1 MMNIPSDVKLG
12 NLYKESQNLLNPSGG
27 KSAWGLEIGDKELKA
42 AKVKFHNGELLVE
55 AIDRIE
61 YSTIS
66 QGIVLEKHELIE
78 KAVNVFKERNLIS
91 GSDKVIA
98 SISGRMALLRFVSL
112 PPMKKA
118 RLTEAIKY
126 ELRKQIPFEP
136 SEIIWDSHRFSGDR
150 TRDKRTEVGIFAT
163 KKENIYSLLPC
174 LEPIKMSLKAIQTIP
189 VAIYNLIQMSS
200 DSEGGIIVVNV
211 GNENTDFIVAGKSEF
226 WNRSISISEVNI
238 DLVREIQR
246 SMGYYHSRAKE
257 AKTGNIFLMGEVFK
271 DDEKIK
277 FVDENLEGKIA
288 LLDLLDKIKIS
299 EGADQSILNKSTI
312 YGFEAVLGL
321 AVQGLG
327 LGKININFLPSDYI
341 KERYAPKQ
349 RALAGVITVLIFL
362 GLLTQSIKDYAVWR
376 SLSRHADTAN
386 STLSEVKGIERV
398 YRNTGKKVEEEE
410 AKLQALQSIGAQGRF
425 WMEAIR
431 KIIEI
436 IPEKVYLLSM
446 ESLRGFPSDNEEK
459 KKGNKKRSRKGKKG
473 APKNDNGQKKEL
485 VMSIRGESHDPKMS
499 YIEEMIK
506 KPLEDLKLFGQQVPA
521 FRDVAVVQGSVR
533 HVGLFKKKSE
543 PEDLNIDQSIRP
555 IAFEIRLVVNATN

>member
-1 MMNIPSDVKLG
+1 MNIPSDVKLE

-200 DSEGGIIVVNV
+200 DSEEGIIVVNV

-277 FVDENLEGKIA
+277 FMDENLEGKIA

-425 WMEAIR
+425 WMETIR

-436 IPEKVYLLSM
+436 MPEKVYLLSM

>member
-1 MMNIPSDVKLG
+1 
-12 NLYKESQNLLNPSGG
+12 
-27 KSAWGLEIGDKELKA
+27 
-42 AKVKFHNGELLVE
+42 
-55 AIDRIE
+55 
-61 YSTIS
+61 
-66 QGIVLEKHELIE
+66 
-78 KAVNVFKERNLIS
+78 
-91 GSDKVIA
+91 
-98 SISGRMALLRFVSL
+98 
-112 PPMKKA
+112 
-118 RLTEAIKY
+118 
-126 ELRKQIPFEP
+126 
-136 SEIIWDSHRFSGDR
+136 
-150 TRDKRTEVGIFAT
+150 
-163 KKENIYSLLPC
+163 
-174 LEPIKMSLKAIQTIP
+174 
-189 VAIYNLIQMSS
+189 
-200 DSEGGIIVVNV
+200 
-211 GNENTDFIVAGKSEF
+211 
-226 WNRSISISEVNI
+226 
-238 DLVREIQR
+238 
-246 SMGYYHSRAKE
+246 MGYYHSRAKE

-277 FVDENLEGKIA
+277 FMDENLEGKIA

-362 GLLTQSIKDYAVWR
+362 GLLTQSIKDYTAWI
-376 SLSRHADTAN
+376 SLSRHADTVN
-386 STLSEVKGIERV
+386 STLSEVKGMERV
-398 YRNTGKKVEEEE
+398 YRNTGKKVGEEE
-410 AKLQALQSIGAQGRF
+410 AKLQALQSIGAQGMF

-436 IPEKVYLLSM
+436 MPEKVYLLSM

-521 FRDVAVVQGSVR
+521 FRDVEVVQGSVR
-533 HVGLFKKKSE
+533 HVGLLKKKSE

>member
-1 MMNIPSDVKLG
+1 MNIPSDVKLG

-55 AIDRIE
+55 SIDRIE
-61 YSTIS
+61 YSTIG

-150 TRDKRTEVGIFAT
+150 TKDKRTEVGIFAT

-200 DSEGGIIVVNV
+200 DLEEGIIVVNV

-277 FVDENLEGKIA
+277 FMDENLEGKIA

-362 GLLTQSIKDYAVWR
+362 GLLTQSIKDYTAWI
-376 SLSRHADTAN
+376 SLSRHADTVN
-386 STLSEVKGIERV
+386 STLSEVKGMERV
-398 YRNTGKKVEEEE
+398 YRNTGKKVGEEE
-410 AKLQALQSIGAQGRF
+410 AKLQALQSIGAQGMF

-436 IPEKVYLLSM
+436 MPEKVYLLSM

-473 APKNDNGQKKEL
+473 VPKNDNVQKKEL

-506 KPLEDLKLFGQQVPA
+506 KPLEDLKLFGQQVPV

-533 HVGLFKKKSE
+533 HVGLLKRKSE

>member
-1 MMNIPSDVKLG
+1 
-12 NLYKESQNLLNPSGG
+12 
-27 KSAWGLEIGDKELKA
+27 
-42 AKVKFHNGELLVE
+42 
-55 AIDRIE
+55 
-61 YSTIS
+61 
-66 QGIVLEKHELIE
+66 
-78 KAVNVFKERNLIS
+78 
-91 GSDKVIA
+91 
-98 SISGRMALLRFVSL
+98 MALLRFVSL

-136 SEIIWDSHRFSGDR
+136 SESIWDSHRFSGDR

-200 DSEGGIIVVNV
+200 DSEEGIIVVNV

-226 WNRSISISEVNI
+226 WNRSISISEINI

-277 FVDENLEGKIA
+277 FMDENLEGKIA
-288 LLDLLDKIKIS
+288 LLDVLDKIKIS

-349 RALAGVITVLIFL
+349 RALAVVITVLIFL
-362 GLLTQSIKDYAVWR
+362 GLLTQSIKDYTAWI
-376 SLSRHADTAN
+376 SLSRHADTVN
-386 STLSEVKGIERV
+386 STLSEVKGMERV
-398 YRNTGKKVEEEE
+398 YRNTGKKVEEED
-410 AKLQALQSIGAQGRF
+410 AKLQALQSIGAQGMF

-436 IPEKVYLLSM
+436 MPEKVYLLSM

-459 KKGNKKRSRKGKKG
+459 KKSNKKRSRKGKKG
-473 APKNDNGQKKEL
+473 TPKNDNGQKKNWL
-485 VMSIRGESHDPKMS
+485 
-499 YIEEMIK
+499 
-506 KPLEDLKLFGQQVPA
+506 
-521 FRDVAVVQGSVR
+521 
-533 HVGLFKKKSE
+533 
-543 PEDLNIDQSIRP
+543 
-555 IAFEIRLVVNATN
+555 

>member
-1 MMNIPSDVKLG
+1 MMNIPSDMKLG
-12 NLYKESQNLLNPSGG
+12 NLYKESQNLFNPSGG

-61 YSTIS
+61 YSTIG

-78 KAVNVFKERNLIS
+78 KAVNIFKERNLIS

-150 TRDKRTEVGIFAT
+150 TKDKRTEVGIFAT

-200 DSEGGIIVVNV
+200 DSEEGIIVVNV

-257 AKTGNIFLMGEVFK
+257 TKSGNIFLMGEVFK

-277 FVDENLEGKIA
+277 FMDDNLEGKVS

-349 RALAGVITVLIFL
+349 RALAVVITVLIFL
-362 GLLTQSIKDYAVWR
+362 GLLTQSIKDYTAWI
-376 SLSRHADTAN
+376 SLSRHADTVN
-386 STLSEVKGIERV
+386 STLSEVKGMERV

-410 AKLQALQSIGAQGRF
+410 AKLQALQSIGAQGMF

-436 IPEKVYLLSM
+436 MPEKVYLLSM
-446 ESLRGFPSDNEEK
+446 ESRRGFPSDNEEK
-459 KKGNKKRSRKGKKG
+459 KKGNKKRSRKREKG

-485 VMSIRGESHDPKMS
+485 VMSIRGESYDPKMS

-521 FRDVAVVQGSVR
+521 FRDVEVVQGSVR
-533 HVGLFKKKSE
+533 HVGLLKKKSE